1 MKKTGAEGK
10 NAKEG
15 IKINLSLTKLALTVK
30 CLAEGSKHIPFRE
43 SKLTMM
49 LAKGLGGNNMLHI
62 VLALSNSKEQV
73 SEGTAC
79 LRFGQSCLSMTVN
92 PNANKLEKEQAEMK
106 AVIKEQMQEISDLQV
121 GQINA
126 QRPQATGPSDLSL
139 DLWHLRVR
147 IAFPRAQRENEELKE
162 AMEKIKHDASDH
174 AMPDLFTAKHI
185 EVNKEALQDDINDA
199 IEQIEE
205 LRRALEEKKKD
216 ALSIGAD
223 DHGADA
229 SEQLSDD
236 DALLADMEPQ
246 QRAEAMEARRRELMV
261 AKMKRVAENEQEQKA
276 IESEMNQLLEIQ
288 SKLETRLSEADARKA
303 AEEERIRADVE
314 EKAAEERREIEDQA
328 AETVAAL
335 RAAEAES
342 KGRHEE
348 MQRREK
354 ELQEE
359 LARKEETMRQEE
371 ALREQMSAASEEENA
386 VLKHKME
393 TLQRERQ
400 EQDTEIERAR
410 QEQAH
415 AQQLQA
421 EAHAAI
427 EAKQKQ
433 EKELAV
439 LQDKIEQMER
449 ESAVRGRRA
458 KTGSRHPSACVLIH
472 VLCWTCVGA
481 GTCG

>member
-1 MKKTGAEGK
+1 
-10 NAKEG
+10 
-15 IKINLSLTKLALTVK
+15 
-30 CLAEGSKHIPFRE
+30 
-43 SKLTMM
+43 
-49 LAKGLGGNNMLHI
+49 
-62 VLALSNSKEQV
+62 
-73 SEGTAC
+73 
-79 LRFGQSCLSMTVN
+79 
-92 PNANKLEKEQAEMK
+92 
-106 AVIKEQMQEISDLQV
+106 
-121 GQINA
+121 
-126 QRPQATGPSDLSL
+126 
-139 DLWHLRVR
+139 
-147 IAFPRAQRENEELKE
+147 
-162 AMEKIKHDASDH
+162 MEKIKHDASDH

-229 SEQLSDD
+229 SEQLSGD

-246 QRAEAMEARRRELMV
+246 QRAEAIEARRRELMV

-348 MQRREK
+348 MQRREE
-354 ELQEE
+354 ELQAE

-393 TLQRERQ
+393 TLQREIQ

-458 KTGSRHPSACVLIH
+458 KTGSRHPSACVPIH